1 MNWQNDLNWIDDD
14 VVLAVHEAQLAEHG
28 GETGLR
34 DLGLLESA
42 LFRPKNAAMYG
53 SPTVPELAAL
63 YALGITG
70 NHPFVDGNKRVA
82 TVLLETFLE
91 DNGFV
96 LQADDRD
103 LYEAIFALS
112 NGKLGEQTFTEWVG
126 QHALQTPPNLQ
137 IVN

>member
-1 MNWQNDLNWIDDD
+1 M
-14 VVLAVHEAQLAEHG
+14 
-28 GETGLR
+28 
-34 DLGLLESA
+34 
-42 LFRPKNAAMYG
+42 FRPKNAAMYG

-70 NHPFVDGNKRVA
+70 NHQFVDGNKRVA
-82 TVLLETFLE
+82 TLLLETFLE

-126 QHALQTPPNLQ
+126 PPGCPRDIPRFRYGIAGGSLAGNESATDLS
-137 IVN
+137 